1 MKAATPLR
9 LSALRPQR
17 LTSSHSSVLLRRQ
30 AQPAV
35 AGWHGRVRAMS
46 TVVDYAGRPSQPPP
60 PQPTGT
66 HETVE
71 KQRSDKAKRILRD
84 AVSAAQPR
92 HDWTKEEIAAIY
104 YQPLMEL
111 TYQSVSFYPVC
122 PIAMTPCPCPFDA
135 SQEPGFLPRWTLG
148 LPQIWPVYANQ
159 RRDDWLTICD
169 HPPIQSTVHRR
180 FHNPAEVQ
188 LCTLMNIKTGG
199 CTEDCS
205 YCAQSTR
212 YQKGTGLEAKRVETV
227 ESVLA
232 AARHAKANGSTRMCL
247 GAAWRDM
254 RGRKNSLK
262 NIKDMV
268 QGVKGMGME
277 VCVTLGMID
286 AEQAKEL
293 KAAGLTAYNH
303 NVDTSR
309 EFYPSVI
316 STRTY
321 DERLQTLS
329 HVRDAGINVCSGGIL
344 GLGET
349 SEDRVG
355 LLHTVSTLPS
365 HPESFPVNALV
376 PIKGT
381 PLGDRPAVEFTSMLR
396 TIATARIVMPATI
409 IRIAAGRKT
418 MSEEK
423 QAMCFMA
430 GANAIF
436 TGEKMLTTECN
447 GWDEDAAMFGR
458 WGLSPM
464 ESFNKSPQPA
474 PEVRV
479 L

>member
-1 MKAATPLR
+1 MKPGASLR
-9 LSALRPQR
+9 LRALRPVTIGR
-17 LTSSHSSVLLRRQ
+17 LPLSASARWQ
-30 AQPAV
+30 QP
-35 AGWHGRVRAMS
+35 RVRAMS

-60 PQPTGT
+60 PPAGT
-66 HETVE
+66 HEVVE
-71 KQRSDKAKRILRD
+71 KQRAERKKQILRE
-84 AVSAAQPR
+84 AVTATQVR

-104 YQPLMEL
+104 YQPVLEL
-111 TYQSVSFYPVC
+111 AYQ
-122 PIAMTPCPCPFDA
+122 A
-135 SQEPGFLPRWTLG
+135 
-148 LPQIWPVYANQ
+148 
-159 RRDDWLTICD
+159 
-169 HPPIQSTVHRR
+169 STVHRR
-180 FHNPAEVQ
+180 WHDPAEVQ

-212 YQKGTGLEAKRVETV
+212 YQKGTNVPAKRVESV

-232 AARHAKANGSTRMCL
+232 AARTAKENGSTRFCM

-262 NIKDMV
+262 NIKAMV
-268 QGVKGMGME
+268 EGVKGMGME

-293 KAAGLTAYNH
+293 KSAGLTAYNH

-316 STRTY
+316 STRSY

-329 HVRDAGINVCSGGIL
+329 HVRDAGIKVCSGGIL

-381 PLGDRPAVEFTSMLR
+381 PLGDRPMVEFTSMLR
-396 TIATARIVMPATI
+396 TIATARIIMPSTI

-423 QAMCFMA
+423 QALCFMA

-458 WGLSPM
+458 WGLEPM
-464 ESFNKSPQPA
+464 KSFDKSPQPA

>member
-1 MKAATPLR
+1 
-9 LSALRPQR
+9 
-17 LTSSHSSVLLRRQ
+17 
-30 AQPAV
+30 
-35 AGWHGRVRAMS
+35 
-46 TVVDYAGRPSQPPP
+46 
-60 PQPTGT
+60 
-66 HETVE
+66 
-71 KQRSDKAKRILRD
+71 
-84 AVSAAQPR
+84 
-92 HDWTKEEIAAIY
+92 
-104 YQPLMEL
+104 
-111 TYQSVSFYPVC
+111 
-122 PIAMTPCPCPFDA
+122 
-135 SQEPGFLPRWTLG
+135 
-148 LPQIWPVYANQ
+148 
-159 RRDDWLTICD
+159 
-169 HPPIQSTVHRR
+169 
-180 FHNPAEVQ
+180 
-188 LCTLMNIKTGG
+188 MNIKTGG

-212 YQKGTGLEAKRVETV
+212 YQEGTKVPAKRVESV

-232 AARHAKANGSTRMCL
+232 AARTAKEKGSTRFCM

-262 NIKDMV
+262 NIKAMV
-268 QGVKGMGME
+268 EGVKGMGME

-303 NVDTSR
+303 NVDTRR
-309 EFYPSVI
+309 EFYPNVI
-316 STRTY
+316 TTRSY

-381 PLGDRPAVEFTSMLR
+381 PLGDRPMVEFTSMLR
-396 TIATARIVMPATI
+396 TIATARIIMPSTI

-423 QAMCFMA
+423 QALCFMA

-458 WGLSPM
+458 WGLEPM
-464 ESFNKSPQPA
+464 KSFNKSPQPA

>member
-1 MKAATPLR
+1 MKPGVSLCLR
-9 LSALRPQR
+9 ALRPVMGRHLPLPASAR
-17 LTSSHSSVLLRRQ
+17 LQQL
-30 AQPAV
+30 
-35 AGWHGRVRAMS
+35 RVRAMS
-46 TVVDYAGRPSQPPP
+46 TVVDYAGRSSQPPP
-60 PQPTGT
+60 PPAGA
-66 HETVE
+66 HEAVE
-71 KQRSDKAKRILRD
+71 KQREERRKQIMRE
-84 AVSAAQPR
+84 AVTSNQVR
-92 HDWTKEEIAAIY
+92 HNWTKEEIAAIY
-104 YQPLMEL
+104 YQPVLEL
-111 TYQSVSFYPVC
+111 AYQ
-122 PIAMTPCPCPFDA
+122 A
-135 SQEPGFLPRWTLG
+135 
-148 LPQIWPVYANQ
+148 
-159 RRDDWLTICD
+159 
-169 HPPIQSTVHRR
+169 STVHRR
-180 FHNPAEVQ
+180 WHNPAEVQ

-212 YQKGTGLEAKRVETV
+212 YQKGTNVPAKRVESV
-227 ESVLA
+227 ESVLK
-232 AARHAKANGSTRMCL
+232 AARTAKENGSTRFCM

-262 NIKDMV
+262 NIKEMV
-268 QGVKGMGME
+268 EGVKGMGME

-293 KAAGLTAYNH
+293 KTAGLTAYNH

-316 STRTY
+316 STRSY

-381 PLGDRPAVEFTSMLR
+381 PLGDRPMVEFTSMLR
-396 TIATARIVMPATI
+396 TIAAARIIMPSTI

-458 WGLSPM
+458 WGLEPM
-464 ESFNKSPQPA
+464 KSFDKSPQPA

>member
-1 MKAATPLR
+1 MKPGASLR
-9 LSALRPQR
+9 LRALRPVTSGR
-17 LTSSHSSVLLRRQ
+17 LPL
-30 AQPAV
+30 PAS
-35 AGWHGRVRAMS
+35 ARWQHPRARAMS
-46 TVVDYAGRPSQPPP
+46 TVVDYVRPSQPPP
-60 PQPTGT
+60 PPAGA
-66 HETVE
+66 HDAVE
-71 KQRSDKAKRILRD
+71 KQRAERRKQIMRE
-84 AVSAAQPR
+84 AVTANTVR

-104 YQPLMEL
+104 YQPVLEL
-111 TYQSVSFYPVC
+111 AYQ
-122 PIAMTPCPCPFDA
+122 A
-135 SQEPGFLPRWTLG
+135 
-148 LPQIWPVYANQ
+148 
-159 RRDDWLTICD
+159 
-169 HPPIQSTVHRR
+169 STVHRR
-180 FHNPAEVQ
+180 WHNPAEVQ

-212 YQKGTGLEAKRVETV
+212 YQKGTKVPAKRVESV

-232 AARHAKANGSTRMCL
+232 AARTAKENGSTRFCM

-262 NIKDMV
+262 NIKAMV
-268 QGVKGMGME
+268 EGVKGMGME

-293 KAAGLTAYNH
+293 KSAGLTAYNH

-316 STRTY
+316 STRSY

-329 HVRDAGINVCSGGIL
+329 HVRDAGIKVCSGGIL
-344 GLGET
+344 GLGES

-381 PLGDRPAVEFTSMLR
+381 PLGDRPMVEFTSMLR
-396 TIATARIVMPATI
+396 TIATARIIMPSTI

-458 WGLSPM
+458 WGLEPM
-464 ESFNKSPQPA
+464 KSFDKSPQPA

>member
-1 MKAATPLR
+1 MKANAMAVTRTAAIRGLRQATVP
-9 LSALRPQR
+9 RPS
-17 LTSSHSSVLLRRQ
+17 LCSHIARKQSPIVSRACMSSV
-30 AQPAV
+30 AEAV
-35 AGWHGRVRAMS
+35 
-46 TVVDYAGRPSQPPP
+46 VVAPPP
-60 PQPTGT
+60 PPPV
-66 HETVE
+66 ETPNVIAAQRAIE
-71 KQRSDKAKRILRD
+71 AKQILQK
-84 AVSAAQPR
+84 AVSATTVR
-92 HDWTKEEIAAIY
+92 HDWTKEEISAIY

-111 TYQSVSFYPVC
+111 AFQAGS
-122 PIAMTPCPCPFDA
+122 
-135 SQEPGFLPRWTLG
+135 
-148 LPQIWPVYANQ
+148 
-159 RRDDWLTICD
+159 
-169 HPPIQSTVHRR
+169 VHRR
-180 FHNPAEVQ
+180 FHNPSEVQ

-212 YQKGTGLEAKRVETV
+212 YQDGTGLKAKKVESV

-232 AARHAKANGSTRMCL
+232 AARTAKENGSTRFCM

-262 NIKDMV
+262 NIKAMV
-268 QGVKGMGME
+268 SGVRGMGME

-286 AEQAKEL
+286 EHQAKEL
-293 KAAGLTAYNH
+293 KEAGLTAYNH

-309 EFYPSVI
+309 EFYPSII
-316 STRTY
+316 STRSY
-321 DERLQTLS
+321 DERLKTLS

-344 GLGET
+344 GLGES
-349 SEDRVG
+349 SEDRIG
-355 LLHTVSTLPS
+355 LLYTVSTLPS

-381 PLGDRPAVEFTSMLR
+381 PLGDRTPVQFSSMLR
-396 TIATARIVMPATI
+396 TIATARIIMPSTI

-436 TGEKMLTTECN
+436 TGEKMLTTDCN
-447 GWDEDAAMFGR
+447 SWDEDNAMFGR
-458 WGLSPM
+458 WGLEPM
-464 ESFNKSPQPA
+464 KSFDKSAKPVA
-474 PEVRV
+474 EVG

>member
-1 MKAATPLR
+1 MKPCASLR
-9 LSALRPQR
+9 LRTLRQVTPSTRLSLPASARWQ
-17 LTSSHSSVLLRRQ
+17 HS
-30 AQPAV
+30 
-35 AGWHGRVRAMS
+35 RAMS
-46 TVVDYAGRPSQPPP
+46 TVVDYHPRTSQPPP
-60 PQPTGT
+60 PPAGAN
-66 HETVE
+66 EAVE
-71 KQRSDKAKRILRD
+71 KQRAEKRNQILRE
-84 AVSAAQPR
+84 AVTLTQVR
-92 HDWTKEEIAAIY
+92 HDWTKDEIAAIY
-104 YQPLMEL
+104 YQPVLEL
-111 TYQSVSFYPVC
+111 AYQ
-122 PIAMTPCPCPFDA
+122 A
-135 SQEPGFLPRWTLG
+135 
-148 LPQIWPVYANQ
+148 
-159 RRDDWLTICD
+159 
-169 HPPIQSTVHRR
+169 STVHRR
-180 FHNPAEVQ
+180 WHNPAEVQ

-212 YQKGTGLEAKRVETV
+212 YQEGTKVPAKRVESV
-227 ESVLA
+227 ESVLE
-232 AARHAKANGSTRMCL
+232 AARIAKEKGSTRFCM

-262 NIKDMV
+262 NIKAMV
-268 QGVKGMGME
+268 EGVKGMGME

-309 EFYPSVI
+309 EFYPNVI
-316 STRTY
+316 TTRSY

-344 GLGET
+344 GLGES

-381 PLGDRPAVEFTSMLR
+381 PLGDRPMVEFTSMLR
-396 TIATARIVMPATI
+396 TIATARIIMPSTI

-423 QAMCFMA
+423 QALCFMA

-458 WGLSPM
+458 WGLEPM
-464 ESFNKSPQPA
+464 KSFDKSPQPA
-474 PEVRV
+474 PETRV

>member
-1 MKAATPLR
+1 MKPNASLR
-9 LSALRPQR
+9 LRALRQVTPGNR
-17 LTSSHSSVLLRRQ
+17 LSLPTTARWKHS
-30 AQPAV
+30 
-35 AGWHGRVRAMS
+35 RAMS
-46 TVVDYAGRPSQPPP
+46 TVVDFQPRPSQPPP
-60 PQPTGT
+60 PPTGA
-66 HETVE
+66 HDAVE
-71 KQRSDKAKRILRD
+71 KQRAEKSKQILHE
-84 AVSAAQPR
+84 AVTATQVR
-92 HDWTKEEIAAIY
+92 HDWTKEQIAAIY
-104 YQPLMEL
+104 YQPALEL
-111 TYQSVSFYPVC
+111 AYQ
-122 PIAMTPCPCPFDA
+122 A
-135 SQEPGFLPRWTLG
+135 
-148 LPQIWPVYANQ
+148 
-159 RRDDWLTICD
+159 
-169 HPPIQSTVHRR
+169 STVHRR
-180 FHNPAEVQ
+180 WHNPAEVQ

-212 YQKGTGLEAKRVETV
+212 YQEGTKVPAKRVESV

-232 AARHAKANGSTRMCL
+232 AARTAKENGSTRFCM

-262 NIKDMV
+262 NIKAMV
-268 QGVKGMGME
+268 EGVKAMDME

-316 STRTY
+316 TTRSY

-344 GLGET
+344 GLGES

-381 PLGDRPAVEFTSMLR
+381 PLGDRPVVEFTSMLR
-396 TIATARIVMPATI
+396 TIATARIIMPSTI

-423 QAMCFMA
+423 QALCFMA

-458 WGLSPM
+458 WGLEPM
-464 ESFNKSPQPA
+464 KSFNKSPQPA

>member
-1 MKAATPLR
+1 MKANAVVIAR
-9 LSALRPQR
+9 AAALRGLRRVEVERSPLCSKTPRRQLPVVPR
-17 LTSSHSSVLLRRQ
+17 ACMSSV
-30 AQPAV
+30 AEAVGVAPA
-35 AGWHGRVRAMS
+35 
-46 TVVDYAGRPSQPPP
+46 PPP
-60 PQPTGT
+60 PAQGS
-66 HETVE
+66 EL
-71 KQRSDKAKRILRD
+71 A
-84 AVSAAQPR
+84 AAQRAIEAKKILQKAASATTVR
-92 HDWTKEEIAAIY
+92 HDWTKDEISAIY

-111 TYQSVSFYPVC
+111 AFQAGS
-122 PIAMTPCPCPFDA
+122 
-135 SQEPGFLPRWTLG
+135 
-148 LPQIWPVYANQ
+148 
-159 RRDDWLTICD
+159 
-169 HPPIQSTVHRR
+169 VHRR

-212 YQKGTGLEAKRVETV
+212 YQDGTGLKAKKVESV

-232 AARHAKANGSTRMCL
+232 AARKAKENGSTRFCM

-262 NIKDMV
+262 NIKEMV
-268 QGVKGMGME
+268 SGVRGMGME

-286 AEQAKEL
+286 EQQAREL
-293 KAAGLTAYNH
+293 KEAGLTAYNH

-316 STRTY
+316 STRSY
-321 DERLQTLS
+321 DERLKTLG

-344 GLGET
+344 GLGES

-381 PLGDRPAVEFTSMLR
+381 PLGDRTPIQFSSMLR
-396 TIATARIVMPATI
+396 TIAAARIIMPATI

-418 MSEEK
+418 MSEEQ

-436 TGEKMLTTECN
+436 TGEKMLTTDCN
-447 GWDEDAAMFGR
+447 SWDEDNAMFGR
-458 WGLSPM
+458 WGLKPM
-464 ESFNKSPQPA
+464 KSFNKSAIPVDEA
-474 PEVRV
+474 G